1 MRKLFGLG
9 VLVVLLLAA
18 DQGARAVAE
27 GKLASRAREAAG
39 GPDSADATIT
49 SFPFLGRLLASSS
62 VPRVEVRVT
71 GATAGPLR
79 LAAVEVV
86 ATGVTLDRG
95 AMFSGHVRLSEI
107 EGGVVTVEL
116 DGPSIT
122 GVADLPVTIADG
134 KVRVGTGQVA
144 VDAGVTVNRSGS
156 LVLRVAGLPALTV
169 PVVRTP
175 LIPCAATTVSVEG
188 DRVRLSC
195 EVDELPAV
203 LRR

>member
-1 MRKLFGLG
+1 MRKLVGLG
-9 VLVVLLLAA
+9 VLVALLGVA
-18 DQGARAVAE
+18 DQGARVVAE

-39 GPDSADATIT
+39 GPDSARATIK

-71 GATAGPLR
+71 GATAGPVR

-86 ATGVTLDRG
+86 GTGVTLDRG
-95 AMFSGHVRLSEI
+95 AMFAGDVRLEDI

-122 GVADLPVTIADG
+122 EVVDLPVTIADG
-134 KVRVGTGQVA
+134 TVRVGAGQVA
-144 VDAGVTVNRSGS
+144 VNADVTVNPSGS
-156 LVLRVAGLPALTV
+156 LVLRLRGLPALTV
-169 PVVRTP
+169 PLVRTP